1 MLPEWLPSRL
11 WWTEPAD
18 ARVHSMSQRPIAR
31 VLLANLDT
39 VMRSGIVQEF
49 ADDGIE
55 VIGQEQSDE
64 GILFTASIA
73 TPDVIVID
81 GDSQGAPEL
90 RERLRRAAPGA
101 KLILLPRDEAWPTVL
116 DPLPGRPRLIPPPV
130 LEALR
135 NELKASRQR
144 IEE

>member
-1 MLPEWLPSRL
+1 
-11 WWTEPAD
+11 
-18 ARVHSMSQRPIAR
+18 MSQRPIAR

-39 VMRSGIVQEF
+39 VTRSGIVQEF

-55 VIGQEQSDE
+55 VIGHEQSEE
-64 GILFTASIA
+64 GIVFTASIA

-81 GDSQGAPEL
+81 SDSHDAPEL
-90 RERLRRAAPGA
+90 RERLRQVAPDA
-101 KLILLPRDEAWPTVL
+101 KLILLPRDEVWPAVL
-116 DPLPGRPRLIPPPV
+116 DPAAGRPRLIPPPV

-135 NELKASRQR
+135 NELKGSRQR

>member
-1 MLPEWLPSRL
+1 
-11 WWTEPAD
+11 
-18 ARVHSMSQRPIAR
+18 MSQRPIAR

-55 VIGQEQSDE
+55 VIGQERSED
-64 GILFTASIA
+64 GIVFTASIA

-81 GDSQGAPEL
+81 GDGDDAAKL
-90 RERLRRAAPGA
+90 RDRLRRAAPGA
-101 KLILLPRDEAWPTVL
+101 KLILLPRDEVWPTIL
-116 DPLPGRPRLIPPPV
+116 DPLAARPRLMPPPA

-135 NELKASRQR
+135 NELRGSRQR

>member
-1 MLPEWLPSRL
+1 
-11 WWTEPAD
+11 
-18 ARVHSMSQRPIAR
+18 MSQRPIAR

-49 ADDGIE
+49 ANDGIE

-64 GILFTASIA
+64 GIVFTASIA

-81 GDSQGAPEL
+81 GDSRGAPEL
-90 RERLRRAAPGA
+90 RERLRLAAPDA
-101 KLILLPRDEAWPTVL
+101 KLILLPRDEVWPTVI
-116 DPLPGRPRLIPPPV
+116 DPPTGRPRLIPPPV

-135 NELKASRQR
+135 SELKGSRPR

>member
-11 WWTEPAD
+11 WSPELAN

-31 VLLANLDT
+31 VLLAKLDT
-39 VMRSGIVQEF
+39 VMRCGLVQEF
-49 ADDGIE
+49 SDDGIE
-55 VIGQEQSDE
+55 VIGQEESEE
-64 GILFTASIA
+64 GIVFTASIA

-81 GDSQGAPEL
+81 GDSQNAPEL
-90 RERLRRAAPGA
+90 RERLRKVAPEA

-116 DPLPGRPRLIPPPV
+116 DPPAGRPRLIPPPV

-135 NELKASRQR
+135 EELRGSRQR

>member
-1 MLPEWLPSRL
+1 
-11 WWTEPAD
+11 
-18 ARVHSMSQRPIAR
+18 MSQRPIAR

-49 ADDGIE
+49 ANDGIE

-64 GILFTASIA
+64 GIVFTASIA

-81 GDSQGAPEL
+81 GDSRGAPEL
-90 RERLRRAAPGA
+90 RERLRRAAPDA
-101 KLILLPRDEAWPTVL
+101 KLILLPRDEVWPTVI
-116 DPLPGRPRLIPPPV
+116 DPPTGRPRLIPPPV

-135 NELKASRQR
+135 SELRGSRPR

>member
-1 MLPEWLPSRL
+1 
-11 WWTEPAD
+11 
-18 ARVHSMSQRPIAR
+18 MSQRPIAR

-49 ADDGIE
+49 ANDGIE
-55 VIGQEQSDE
+55 VIGQEQSEE
-64 GILFTASIA
+64 GIVFTASIA

-81 GDSQGAPEL
+81 GDSRGAPEL
-90 RERLRRAAPGA
+90 RERLRLAAPDA
-101 KLILLPRDEAWPTVL
+101 KLILLPRDEVWPTVI
-116 DPLPGRPRLIPPPV
+116 DPPTGRPRLIPPPV

-135 NELKASRQR
+135 SELKGSRPR

>member
-1 MLPEWLPSRL
+1 
-11 WWTEPAD
+11 
-18 ARVHSMSQRPIAR
+18 MSQRPIAR

-49 ADDGIE
+49 ANDGIE

-64 GILFTASIA
+64 GIVFTASIA

-81 GDSQGAPEL
+81 GDSRGAPEL
-90 RERLRRAAPGA
+90 RERLRRAAPDA
-101 KLILLPRDEAWPTVL
+101 KLILLPRDEVWPTIIE
-116 DPLPGRPRLIPPPV
+116 PTGRPRLIPPPV

-135 NELKASRQR
+135 SELRGSRPR

>member
-1 MLPEWLPSRL
+1 
-11 WWTEPAD
+11 
-18 ARVHSMSQRPIAR
+18 MSQRPITR

-39 VMRSGIVQEF
+39 VMRFGIVQEF

-55 VIGQEQSDE
+55 VIGQERSED
-64 GILFTASIA
+64 GVVFTASIA

-81 GDSQGAPEL
+81 GDGDDAAKL
-90 RERLRRAAPGA
+90 RDRLRRAAPGA
-101 KLILLPRDEAWPTVL
+101 KLILLPRDEVWPTIL
-116 DPLPGRPRLIPPPV
+116 DPLAGRPRLMAPPV

-135 NELKASRQR
+135 NELRGSRQR